1 MTATTAPLTTTPTSP
16 GTSTGP
22 VIAASRRTSIGW
34 RAGAVALVV
43 GAGLNTAQAA
53 LGQVLGERP
62 EDVADQITLANER
75 TGLVGTMV
83 LVGTFAIPFMAVGF
97 LAAAQELRRRAP
109 RTAYVAASFL
119 LLGMWGF
126 LAMHVAEV
134 VQLVAM
140 LDPRGGDAAT
150 WMGGLESEPLLGILF
165 AFPFMI
171 GCVVG
176 MLTLSIGMLV
186 TGVVPRWIPALFLVF
201 ILLDFSI
208 GAVGPVD
215 PHWLYFAGA
224 LGLATHIVRNR
235 PSARAVA

>member
-1 MTATTAPLTTTPTSP
+1 MTATTAPLTTSSTPDSP
-16 GTSTGP
+16 TDGVT
-22 VIAASRRTSIGW
+22 AASRRTTIGW

-43 GAGLNTAQAA
+43 GAGLNTTQAA

-62 EDVADQITLANER
+62 EDVADQIALANER
-75 TGLVGTMV
+75 TGLVGSMV
-83 LVGTFAIPFMAVGF
+83 LVGTFAVPFMAVGF

-109 RTAYVAASFL
+109 RTAYVAATFL

-134 VQLVAM
+134 LQLVAM
-140 LDPRGGDAAT
+140 LEPGGREAAM
-150 WMGGLESEPLLGILF
+150 WMNGLESEPLLGILF
-165 AFPFMI
+165 GFPFMI

-186 TGVVPRWIPALFLVF
+186 TGAVPRWIPALFLVF

-224 LGLATHIVRNR
+224 VGLATHIVSNR
-235 PSARAVA
+235 PSVRAVA

>member
-1 MTATTAPLTTTPTSP
+1 MTTTTAPLSTSP
-16 GTSTGP
+16 STDSSTGA
-22 VIAASRRTSIGW
+22 VTAASRRTTIGW

-53 LGQVLGERP
+53 LSQVLGERP
-62 EDVADQITLANER
+62 EEVADQITMANEH
-75 TGLVGTMV
+75 TGLVTSMV
-83 LVGTFAIPFMAVGF
+83 LVGTLAVPFMAVGF
-97 LAAAQELRRRAP
+97 VAAAQELRRRAP
-109 RTAYVAASFL
+109 RTAYVAATFL

-126 LAMHVAEV
+126 MAMHVAEL

-140 LDPRGGDAAT
+140 LEPGGREAAL
-150 WMGGLESEPLLGILF
+150 WMDGLESEPLLGILF
-165 AFPFMI
+165 GFPFMI

-186 TGVVPRWIPALFLVF
+186 TGVVARWIPALFLVF

-224 LGLATHIVRNR
+224 LGLTTHIVRNR
-235 PSARAVA
+235 PSTRAVA